1 MRTQGI
7 RITLEEDCV
16 FSASTAT
23 EGGHEGLDRV
33 PGQALLG
40 AAAARLYRELDSAD
54 AFTLFHSGKVR
65 FGDGLPA
72 AGEAAASPMPLAWH
86 HPKEEAPAD
95 TDGRLDP
102 ERVFNFACVDGLGDD
117 RQPAQLRGGYV
128 RADGLRLRPERE
140 FRLKTAI
147 DPEKGRAEEARLF
160 GYDAL
165 LRGQTFLAR
174 IDADDDVDPALVER
188 ALAALN
194 GECLLGRSRS
204 AEYGRARL
212 EPVDVPLPQSGQPNK
227 RLVLWLLSD
236 LALMDDQGQPTLEPR
251 PEYLGLGAGEVDWAH
266 TFIRSRRYAPWNAH
280 RRGYDRE
287 REVLVAGSVV
297 TVDLEEAPSAAA
309 LERLATGVGL
319 YREGGLGRILANSAL
334 LEGAHPRFTAPTAGA
349 GEAALSRPDDPLLD
363 WLETLGDDRDE
374 RVDAAAR
381 RLAEEIGERIV
392 AARRLAGVPGGSA
405 FGPSRSQWGAV
416 AQLARN
422 RPDDLAERLFRR
434 KDAVIRRDK
443 AGWQEIVPP
452 GSEGGEWPTLAGWLQ
467 QRFEALDAGD
477 RADILARAAHLVR
490 EETQKDAEEEAV
502 Q

>member
-16 FSASTAT
+16 FSANTAT

-40 AAAARLYRELDSAD
+40 VAAARLYRELDPAD

-72 AGEAAASPMPLAWH
+72 AGEEAAGPIPLAWH
-86 HPKEEAPAD
+86 YAKEEAPEDAA
-95 TDGRLDP
+95 GRLDP
-102 ERVFNFACVDGLGDD
+102 ERVYNFACVDGLGDG

-128 RADGLRLRPERE
+128 QADGQRLRPARE

-147 DPEKGRAEEARLF
+147 DPAKGRAEEARLF

-174 IDADDDVDPALVER
+174 VDADDDVDPALVDR

-212 EPVDVPLPQSGQPNK
+212 EPVDMSLPQPGEPA
-227 RLVLWLLSD
+227 RRMVLWLFSE
-236 LALMDDQGQPTLEPR
+236 LALMDEQGQPTLDPR
-251 PEYLGLGAGEVDWAH
+251 PDYLGLGTGEVDWGH
-266 TFIRSRRYAPWNAH
+266 TFIRSRRYAPWNAY

-287 REVLVAGSVV
+287 REVLVAGSVI
-297 TVDLEEAPSAAA
+297 TLSLEETPSAEA

-334 LEGAHPRFTAPTAGA
+334 LEGPHPRFTAPASGA
-349 GEAALSRPDDPLLD
+349 GEATLSRPVDPLLD
-363 WLETLGDDRDE
+363 WLEALGGDRDE
-374 RVDAAAR
+374 RLDTAAR
-381 RLAEEIGERIV
+381 QLAKEIGERIE
-392 AARRLAGVPGGSA
+392 AARRLAGVPRGSA

-416 AQLARN
+416 AQIARN

-434 KDAVIRRDK
+434 KDAVIRPEK

-452 GSEGGEWPTLAGWLQ
+452 GSEGDEWPTLASWLQ
-467 QRFEALDAGD
+467 QRVEELDAGD
-477 RADILARAAHLVR
+477 RADILARAAHMSR
-490 EETQKDAEEEAV
+490 EGTQKDAEEEAE

>member
-40 AAAARLYRELDSAD
+40 AAAARLYAKLDRAD

-72 AGEAAASPMPLAWH
+72 AGDEAAGPMPLSWH
-86 HPKEEAPAD
+86 HPKEEKPEGG
-95 TDGRLDP
+95 DGRLHP
-102 ERVFNFACVDGLGDD
+102 ERVYNFCHVRALGND

-128 RADGLRLRPERE
+128 RADGLRLRPQRE

-147 DPEKGRAEEARLF
+147 DPHKGRAKDSQLF

-174 IDADDDVDPALVER
+174 VDADDDVDPALVER
-188 ALAALN
+188 ALAVLN

-212 EPVDVPLPQSGQPNK
+212 EPVDIPLPKPGEAGT

-236 LALMDDQGQPTLEPR
+236 LALLDEAGQPTLEPD
-251 PEYLGLGAGEVDWAH
+251 PALLGLGPGKVDWRA
-266 TFIRSRRYAPWNAH
+266 TFVRSRRYAPWNAH

-297 TVDLEEAPSAAA
+297 TVDLDEPPSAEA

-319 YREGGLGRILANSAL
+319 YREGGLGRILANPAL
-334 LEGAHPRFTAPTAGA
+334 LDGEHPSFTAPAEAGGA
-349 GEAALSRPDDPLLD
+349 DEIRRPADPLLD
-363 WLETLGDDRDE
+363 WLEAISGGRGERLDRMARE
-374 RVDAAAR
+374 IAAEIAGRIAAAR
-381 RLAEEIGERIV
+381 RF
-392 AARRLAGVPGGSA
+392 AGVSA
-405 FGPSRSQWGAV
+405 GQRFGPSRSQWGQV
-416 AQLARN
+416 GQLARR
-422 RPDDLAERLFRR
+422 RPPDLMERLFQR
-434 KDAVIRRDK
+434 KDALIRMEK
-443 AGWQEIVPP
+443 AGWKDVIPP
-452 GSEGGEWPTLAGWLQ
+452 GAEGGEWLTLAEWLE
-467 QRFEALDAGD
+467 QRFGTLDGEE
-477 RADILARAAHLVR
+477 RADLVARVAHMVR
-490 EETQKDAEEEAV
+490 EETEKNTDQEAA